1 MIEEFL
7 ESFFSALT
15 KLIISAILICL
26 TPLFFIIFII
36 LWIYEAIKSL
46 KEKKKTAQQTERS
59 ET

>member
-36 LWIYEAIKSL
+36 LFIYEGIKSL

-59 ET
+59 DP